1 MMMMEVKLILCDF
14 NPYILQR
21 IYILFTH
28 EQFDFLSLSSVYK
41 IMFLYIHSIAQAIR
55 QSMAETP
62 ANIRANSSNI
72 SEEISMTNS
81 TKSGRTSEET
91 TEETFPKT
99 SKVSACSSLLSNND
113 SHLSDNSP
121 NDQNNGH
128 VKGFDN
134 IANICDVD
142 RLTTDRL
149 STVKNLH
156 GNLSDSESDVGDSS
170 GSNSEQTNSEQP
182 EIDEE
187 NEMRGRCATTDDGL
201 KMESVDDEIST
212 GTVVGNKDVN
222 VDGGCDLEG
231 LKSDNSNGE
240 SLLFDP
246 HLSVSDVEQ
255 SPLAGYDN
263 PIDADGD
270 DKHTE
275 ADGHPLGADGS
286 PSLELLRKIEIALG
300 KSAVGNK

>member
-1 MMMMEVKLILCDF
+1 
-14 NPYILQR
+14 
-21 IYILFTH
+21 
-28 EQFDFLSLSSVYK
+28 
-41 IMFLYIHSIAQAIR
+41 MFLYFISQAIR

-62 ANIRANSSNI
+62 TNIPANSSNT

-99 SKVSACSSLLSNND
+99 SKVSACSSLLFNND
-113 SHLSDNSP
+113 SHLSDYSP
-121 NDQNNGH
+121 NDNNNGH
-128 VKGFDN
+128 VNRFDS

-187 NEMRGRCATTDDGL
+187 NEMRGRSNTKYDGL

-212 GTVVGNKDVN
+212 GTVVGNKDVI
-222 VDGGCDLEG
+222 VDKGRDLEG
-231 LKSDNSNGE
+231 LISDNSNGE
-240 SLLFDP
+240 SLTFDQYS
-246 HLSVSDVEQ
+246 SVSDVVK
-255 SPLAGYDN
+255 SPLAVDIDDKSIEADN
-263 PIDADGD
+263 PTD
-270 DKHTE
+270 
-275 ADGHPLGADGS
+275 ADGS

-300 KSAVGNK
+300 KSAVGDK